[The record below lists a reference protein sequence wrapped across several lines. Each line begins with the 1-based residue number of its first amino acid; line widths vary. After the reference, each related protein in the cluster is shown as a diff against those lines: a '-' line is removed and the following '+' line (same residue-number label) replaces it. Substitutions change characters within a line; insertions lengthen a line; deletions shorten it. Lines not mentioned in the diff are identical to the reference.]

1 IEIKPIQY
9 PQPRI
14 RRAVYA
20 VNTKDEEKL
29 TDSLKKIHSQ
39 DPTVLISFS
48 NETRQLILAC
58 QGELHLATIDWT
70 LKNIYGVEAI
80 FDTPKLSFRES
91 LLPSSA
97 GNYRDKQQ
105 SGRSGQCAQVYMKF
119 EPWIEGMDEPEGFN
133 RRGKEDID
141 LP

>member
-1 IEIKPIQY
+1 KERKPVTKLTVGDLGATLKLKHSETNDTLAQEGFDLEIKPIQY

-39 DPTVLISFS
+39 DPTVQLSFS

-70 LKNIYGVEAI
+70 VKNIYGVEAL
-80 FDTPKLSFRES
+80 FEKPKISFRETIQ
-91 LLPSSA
+91 
-97 GNYRDKQQ
+97 R
-105 SGRSGQCAQVYMKF
+105 
-119 EPWIEGMDEPEGFN
+119 
-133 RRGKEDID
+133 
-141 LP
+141 